1 MSSDSESSGESGGDE
16 PLVTPLEESG
26 GGDSPAPSAPAS
38 GGESA
43 VSSSAPAAGRP
54 EPSGRPQSS
63 NMLPRDHRRSM
74 PERLLVRL
82 IATCGIVAIG
92 VAIAAIMVS
101 SNSQGWI
108 VGLVVSIVSVVLA
121 AILWSS
127 RIL

>member
-1 MSSDSESSGESGGDE
+1 
-16 PLVTPLEESG
+16 
-26 GGDSPAPSAPAS
+26 
-38 GGESA
+38 
-43 VSSSAPAAGRP
+43 
-54 EPSGRPQSS
+54 
-63 NMLPRDHRRSM
+63 MLPREHRRSP

-82 IATCGIVAIG
+82 IATAGIIGIG

-127 RIL
+127 RML